1 MQNIKFTF
9 EKITK
14 VSLRITTF
22 FLSFV
27 ILDIWYGTIYVTLY
41 VYLYVFVTS
50 EMIILVKIL
59 VYTSDKI
66 KSGYF
71 SCPSLIRMPYL

>member
-1 MQNIKFTF
+1 MSF
-9 EKITK
+9 K
-14 VSLRITTF
+14 VSQGI

-27 ILDIWYGTIYVTLY
+27 ILDIWYGTIYVDDVTLY

-59 VYTSDKI
+59 FYTSDKI